1 MNNKIKILV
10 AMVLVIAMSLI
21 NFAPFSMVEAGITD
35 DPGTTKSRTTIEPHY
50 SEYNMYQNLDFTFDN
65 EYYIDMDVY
74 LPFIKVFGLDSEE
87 FVSPTYYNYD
97 SEKFVPCSESDAIFK
112 IEKIDDDNFKVT
124 EVNADKHVKT
134 TMNNIF
140 QGRLDELYDTHTYF
154 TGVEIEEEVDDET
167 GETIQV
173 AYFCYRQEDY
183 YYRYQLMLGIVYGDL
198 DCIKGDLDQ
207 NNVVDANDASVAL
220 ELYKSQNATAE
231 DISIGDMDDNQLIDA
246 NDASLILEYYKTHQ

>member
-1 MNNKIKILV
+1 MNKKIKMLV
-10 AMVLVIAMSLI
+10 AMMLVIAMSVI

-35 DPGTTKSRTTIEPHY
+35 TPGTTRSRTTVEPQY

-65 EYYIDMDVY
+65 EYYIDTDMSI
-74 LPFIKVFGLDSEE
+74 PFIKVFGLDSEE

-97 SEKFVPCSESDAIFK
+97 SEKFVPCSQDDAILK
-112 IEKIDDDNFKVT
+112 IEKLDDTHFKVT

-134 TMNNIF
+134 SMNNIF
-140 QGRLDELYDTHTYF
+140 QGRVDELYDSHTYF
-154 TGVEIEEEVDDET
+154 TGYVMEDEIDEET
-167 GETIQV
+167 GETITV
-173 AYFCYRQEDY
+173 AYYCYRREEY
-183 YYRYQLMLGIVYGDL
+183 YYRYQLMLGIVYGNL